1 MENIDQLKNL
11 IVMAAAD
18 GKFTQSELELL
29 AERCH
34 QFGLSQEQFE
44 KAFAEATRSDAKFVI
59 PTEQAEKAVLLRDL
73 LRMMAADGELSTT
86 EKKLFA
92 QAAVQMQMDK
102 VEIDEIIDQLL
113 VSREISVRPKLA

>member
-18 GKFTQSELELL
+18 GKFAQSELELL

-34 QFGLSQEQFE
+34 QFGLSQQQFE
-44 KAFAEATRSDAKFVI
+44 QAFAEATQQDAKFVI
-59 PTEQAEKAVLLRDL
+59 PTEQTEKTVLMRDL
-73 LRMMAADGELSTT
+73 LRMMAADGELSST

-92 QAAVQMQMDK
+92 QAAVQMKMDR
-102 VEIDEIIDQLL
+102 VEIDEIIDQMLI
-113 VSREISVRPKLA
+113 SREIPKRPKWA